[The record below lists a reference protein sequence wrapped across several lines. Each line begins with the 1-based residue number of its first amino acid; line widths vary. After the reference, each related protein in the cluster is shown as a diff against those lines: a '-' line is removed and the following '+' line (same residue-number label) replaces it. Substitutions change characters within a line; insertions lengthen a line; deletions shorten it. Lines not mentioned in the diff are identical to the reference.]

1 MYTTMWSLDFRF
13 DTKFFAISICM
24 LVYLRVN
31 VVHQFTVA
39 LRNFVHYIA
48 AQKRIEVGLNTKI
61 YNFIYLERNTS

>member
-1 MYTTMWSLDFRF
+1 
-13 DTKFFAISICM
+13 M